1 MIDVFKGIGL
11 DPIEHILSKVS
22 GKTAGGSG
30 AGGASQGSEQE
41 GQAGHEDEHEPVHG
55 DDLHL
60 TASLDAV
67 DQFCDDKGD
76 DTLHDHF
83 HGDQNRRCDGRLLIL
98 PNTFYKDCP
107 HYVFDFSFLRE
118 QKRRI
123 VSINWIYVI
132 YTTRCPGYR
141 SAGDNQKLPFLL
153 YRSIVKKS
161 TDEIS

>member
-67 DQFCDDKGD
+67 SYTHLDV
-76 DTLHDHF
+76 
-83 HGDQNRRCDGRLLIL
+83 
-98 PNTFYKDCP
+98 YKRQV
-107 HYVFDFSFLRE
+107 YSIGIAAFSP
-118 QKRRI
+118 
-123 VSINWIYVI
+123 Y
-132 YTTRCPGYR
+132 
-141 SAGDNQKLPFLL
+141 KL
-153 YRSIVKKS
+153 VG
-161 TDEIS
+161 